1 MLLQKGER
9 AVFGGIFIAFG
20 KPFSVFFRDIIFS
33 RVFRS
38 GRRTGKEI

>member
-9 AVFGGIFIAFG
+9 AVFGCLFIAFG

-33 RVFRS
+33 RAFRS
-38 GRRTGKEI
+38 GRRSGKEI